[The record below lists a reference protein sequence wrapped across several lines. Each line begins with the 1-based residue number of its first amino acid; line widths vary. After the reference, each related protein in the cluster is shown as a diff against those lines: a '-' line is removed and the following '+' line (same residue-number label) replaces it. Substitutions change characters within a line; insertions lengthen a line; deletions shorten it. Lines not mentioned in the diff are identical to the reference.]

1 MIVLLFIFFL
11 VMRTVPEAIDN
22 NLLYWLLDSVLML
35 CVTIY
40 IFKKSSKNIA
50 VLFFTVAC
58 LISFSY
64 DLLDYLYMFVFNS
77 NSSECMNI
85 IMIISTSI
93 VSYYLVFRNR
103 YKWKR
108 LKSDNYNPKI
118 VQAIYGKPNTFLTL
132 LGAAISL
139 SPKSCVRYSYNGMT
153 VRFKKGYKT
162 PLMTKTV
169 LKDSDIIKNTS
180 ISTSDFNKRFE
191 EIKLK
196 KYNIITFNCRMLFKT
211 C

>member
-1 MIVLLFIFFL
+1 MIILLFIFFL
-11 VMRTVPEAIDN
+11 VMRIVPETIDSDI
-22 NLLYWLLDSVLML
+22 LYWVLDSVLML
-35 CVTIY
+35 CVTVY

-58 LISFSY
+58 LIFFSY
-64 DLLDYLYMFVFNS
+64 DFLDYLYMFLFNK
-77 NSSECMNI
+77 NSSDSMNM
-85 IMIISTSI
+85 IMLISTSI
-93 VSYYLVFRNR
+93 VSYYLVFRKR

-118 VQAIYGKPNTFLTL
+118 VQAIYSKPNTFLTL
-132 LGAAISL
+132 LGAAISF
-139 SPKSCVRYSYNGMT
+139 SPKSCVRYSFDDNT
-153 VRFKKGYKT
+153 IRFKKGYKT

-180 ISTSDFNKRFE
+180 IRTSDFNKRFE